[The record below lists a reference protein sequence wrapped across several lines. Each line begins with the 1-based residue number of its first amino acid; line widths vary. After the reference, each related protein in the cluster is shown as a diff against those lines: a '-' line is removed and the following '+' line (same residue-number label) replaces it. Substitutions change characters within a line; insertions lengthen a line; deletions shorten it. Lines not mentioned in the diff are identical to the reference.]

1 MRGVRGREEAAV
13 YVFAQPVLSH
23 PLPLARLDLG
33 LRQAAL
39 HCLEAPVG
47 LDRFHLGG
55 NRELQQVAPPSDIR
69 VLISARASGSLGVG
83 STNATI
89 FFSSSFRLISLP
101 TRAPSTYSLGWQ
113 RTILQS

>member
-47 LDRFHLGG
+47 LDRFHLGRD
-55 NRELQQVAPPSDIR
+55 RELQQVAPPSDIR

-83 STNATI
+83 STNATFFFF
-89 FFSSSFRLISLP
+89 FFSFDFASNACSFDFFTRL
-101 TRAPSTYSLGWQ
+101 A
-113 RTILQS
+113 TILQS